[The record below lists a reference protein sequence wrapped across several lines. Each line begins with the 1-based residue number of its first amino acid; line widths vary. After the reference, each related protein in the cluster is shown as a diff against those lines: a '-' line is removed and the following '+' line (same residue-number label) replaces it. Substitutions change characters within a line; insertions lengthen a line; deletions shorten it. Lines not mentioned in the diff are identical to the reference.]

1 MARGSE
7 SSAGVGRAAWQRGS
21 VAAWQRG
28 SVAAWQRG
36 SVAAWQRGS
45 VAAWQRGSV
54 AAWQPR
60 RGHGSA
66 LRPGVSISSFDV
78 A

>member
-45 VAAWQRGSV
+45 VAAAPWAR
-54 AAWQPR
+54 
-60 RGHGSA
+60 
-66 LRPGVSISSFDV
+66 
-78 A
+78 